1 MEKNISKKIS
11 EYTDN
16 YKDDLTNWIKNNN
29 LSLRDSN
36 NNDKTSEFIQYLIDF
51 PNLELSV
58 DDFKKRKRIKNTIPD
73 YDRCI
78 ALKCNGDRCSRKK
91 KNNNFCGTHFKGTP
105 YGTTNNEDNNKKET
119 VKLWLQE
126 INGISKYIDKDFNV
140 YSTNDIVNSVSTP
153 RIIGKYGINNDDNTY
168 YIINS

>member
-1 MEKNISKKIS
+1 MEKNVSKKIS
-11 EYTDN
+11 EYTN
-16 YKDDLTNWIKNNN
+16 KYKNNLSNWIKNNN
-29 LSLRDSN
+29 ITLKDESN
-36 NNDKTSEFIQYLIDF
+36 KDRTSEFIQYLLDF

-73 YDRCI
+73 YERCI
-78 ALKCNGDRCSRKK
+78 ALKCNGERCSRKK

-105 YGTTNNEDNNKKET
+105 YGTTNNDENAKKET

-140 YSTNDIVNSVSTP
+140 YSTSDIVNAVSTP
-153 RIIGKYGINNDDNTY
+153 RIVGKYGIKEDNHY